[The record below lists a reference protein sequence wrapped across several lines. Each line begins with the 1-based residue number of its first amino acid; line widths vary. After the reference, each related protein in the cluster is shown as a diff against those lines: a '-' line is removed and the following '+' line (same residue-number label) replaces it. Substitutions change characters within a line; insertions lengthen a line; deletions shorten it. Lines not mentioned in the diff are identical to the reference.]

1 MLLAVYGLALLTRRL
16 LRALITW
23 NDPFSVARMWALPL
37 LMIGWVTASVLW
49 RPGTVPDQP
58 WASRRL
64 VPVVLPGL
72 ILVAVWAAAWLTA
85 RAGMRGAGKIASSAV
100 AVLCVGA
107 LLLPTALT
115 TFGVGVSP
123 TGRAQPRSPA
133 AGLALQRTGQ
143 GEITAVNKL
152 CAAIGPG
159 ASVVIV
165 DPRVGN
171 GFTQLI
177 RGGCD
182 TPTARMDR
190 PTPLSLQQ
198 VMVGIR
204 QAGRRPVLLGSSQAQ
219 VAPFG
224 VSREVI
230 NLTTRQDAHELTRPP
245 TATWPIRYTIWMAE
259 P

>member
-1 MLLAVYGLALLTRRL
+1 VLLAVCGLALLARRL

-85 RAGMRGAGKIASSAV
+85 RAGKRGAGKIASSSV

-107 LLLPTALT
+107 LVLPTALT
-115 TFGVGVSP
+115 TFGVGVSS
-123 TGRAQPRSPA
+123 TGRVQPRSPA
-133 AGLALQRTGQ
+133 AGLAFQRTGQ
-143 GEITAVNKL
+143 GQITAVNKL
-152 CAAIGPG
+152 CSAIGPG

-165 DPRVGN
+165 DPRVGD
-171 GFTQLI
+171 GFAQLI

-190 PTPLSLQQ
+190 PTPLSVQQ
-198 VMVGIR
+198 VIAGIR
-204 QAGRRPVLLGSSQAQ
+204 QAGRRPVLIGSSQAQ

-230 NLTTRQDAHELTRPP
+230 NLTTRQDAHVLTRPP
-245 TATWPIRYTIWMAE
+245 TATWPIRYTIWIAE